1 MKEKKMKNTRCNRC
15 KRRLKNSKSIDRG
28 YGPSCFKKIGRN
40 RQKRLGD
47 YDEGRL
53 YNNTH

>member
-47 YDEGRL
+47 YNGK
-53 YNNTH
+53 